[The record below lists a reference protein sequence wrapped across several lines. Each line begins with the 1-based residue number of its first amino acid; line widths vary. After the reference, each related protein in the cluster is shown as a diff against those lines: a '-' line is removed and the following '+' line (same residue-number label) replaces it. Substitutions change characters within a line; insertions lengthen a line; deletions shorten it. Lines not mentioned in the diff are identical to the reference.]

1 LCYSVNEYK
10 HKTENIST
18 IPNKN
23 ICVPIGSILAV
34 QSFYEKL
41 DLCEIFSKNKSKGLG
56 LNNLL
61 IGWVAIRSP
70 IVLVSRKLAKW
81 LNQEEILN
89 ILNLKRFMKESFTEL
104 FKFWA

>member
-1 LCYSVNEYK
+1 MCYSVNEYK

-41 DLCEIFSKNKSKGLG
+41 DLCEIFSKHKSKGLD

-61 IGWVAIRSP
+61 ID
-70 IVLVSRKLAKW
+70 LVNYKITDYFGIKEAGKMVKSGR
-81 LNQEEILN
+81 NSQH
-89 ILNLKRFMKESFTEL
+89 LKS
-104 FKFWA
+104 